1 MKEHLKISTLIKD
14 DSAGWKRVI
23 FRDVFIH
30 LYALYPPKKQTLQ
43 RLIQKQTNRLIQF
56 FPQ

>member
-30 LYALYPPKKQTLQ
+30 LYALYPPKKLKHYKDLFKSKLTD
-43 RLIQKQTNRLIQF
+43 
-56 FPQ
+56 